1 MKPVLIVAL
10 IAGGMTGVTTNMLLG
25 GALRAPAAPGSIIAV
40 LLQTATGAY
49 FAVILSVVLSAAVTF
64 LIAAVILRA
73 SRKRDLAAMASTDDA
88 FGAAITQTEAAKGKS
103 SDALRNLRGGAATQ
117 ADGDGGAATVTDRQ
131 ISNIVFAC
139 DAGMGSSAMGASV
152 LRNKIKKAGVEGV
165 TVTNKAIA
173 ALDSSADLVITQ
185 NQLTDRA
192 RHQTPDAVH
201 VSVDNFMNSPRY
213 DEVVELVQN
222 QHEKKS

>member
-1 MKPVLIVAL
+1 
-10 IAGGMTGVTTNMLLG
+10 MT
-25 GALRAPAAPGSIIAV
+25 
-40 LLQTATGAY
+40 
-49 FAVILSVVLSAAVTF
+49 
-64 LIAAVILRA
+64 
-73 SRKRDLAAMASTDDA
+73 
-88 FGAAITQTEAAKGKS
+88 E
-103 SDALRNLRGGAATQ
+103 
-117 ADGDGGAATVTDRQ
+117 RQ
-131 ISNIVFAC
+131 INNIVFAC

-173 ALDSSADLVITQ
+173 ALDPSADLVITQ

-213 DEVVELVQN
+213 DEVVELVQD